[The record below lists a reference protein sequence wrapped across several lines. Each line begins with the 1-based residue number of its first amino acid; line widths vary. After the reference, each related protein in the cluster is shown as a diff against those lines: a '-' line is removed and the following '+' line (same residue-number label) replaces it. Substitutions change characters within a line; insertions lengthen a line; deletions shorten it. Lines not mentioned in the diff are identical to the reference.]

1 MKLLFPS
8 TFSLFALAAAQAP
21 PPSGRP
27 APAPPA
33 GIAPPG
39 TPPLEPAAPN
49 GDSNA
54 LISMIKSGLLLPA
67 PTPNPVVSV
76 IQSGTQKSAFKP
88 APAPPPPP
96 TPSPSPTTT
105 YTQEPVSFALSDIS
119 FASSASPAPSP
130 SPAADLDSTPGAV
143 LLCTSTTY
151 SSWRGDAPDAV
162 CDVVHSELNKCRNV
176 SAAFRK
182 KVTAVRPDKGQLCLL
197 FDHDDCYG
205 KAEWVKWPGVR
216 NLRGRVGD
224 GGAWAGRVVSF
235 RCSGEDLTR

>member
-8 TFSLFALAAAQAP
+8 TLSLLALAAAQAL

-33 GIAPPG
+33 GNASPG
-39 TPPLEPAAPN
+39 APPLEPAAPN

-67 PTPNPVVSV
+67 STPNPIVST
-76 IQSGTQKSAFKP
+76 IQSSMQKSAFAP
-88 APAPPPPP
+88 APAPPP
-96 TPSPSPTTT
+96 TSSPITT

-119 FASSASPAPSP
+119 FASSPSPAPSP
-130 SPAADLDSTPGAV
+130 SPAADPNSTPGAV

-151 SSWRGDAPDAV
+151 SSWRGDDPDAV

-197 FDHDDCYG
+197 FDREDCYG

-235 RCSGEDLTR
+235 RCSGEGLTR